1 MELEELKEII
11 VDKLDVDEELITEQ
25 TRFTEDLGADSLD
38 LYEIV
43 IEVEDLLQ
51 IKLPDDVLKEIKTV
65 EDALEAINDAV

>member
-11 VDKLDVDEELITEQ
+11 VDNLDVDEELITEQ

>member
-1 MELEELKEII
+1 MELEELKEIVI
-11 VDKLDVDEELITEQ
+11 DKLGVDADMISES

-43 IEVEDLLQ
+43 IEVEDKLQ